1 MGRFAAILFDVIFR
15 RVVFQI
21 ADYHFTFFALVV
33 LLTSGITLAVGV
45 MVLIREKVS
54 RESIFFFLITLAVLL
69 WLFPYSFMY
78 ASPNEEIAIKWSRL
92 AYLGATFIP
101 TALFQFAIFALR
113 VPSQQRKARSGW
125 VLSSFFSIL
134 ALLSQNFISG
144 VKLYPWGYFPY
155 CGWVIIPYLAFFF
168 YMLLSSLLQFFRK
181 SQEEVSPTA
190 KLRNRLFF
198 RAFLI
203 ASLGAIEFLPALGIV
218 IPPLGFIPIFSF
230 FFLGAPVIWRYHLV
244 DITPAFA
251 AQEVINEMSDALL
264 VFDRE
269 GIIQL
274 VNPAFCQLVRKKEKE
289 IKGLPA
295 KTLLPDLFPS
305 KEGKLPQ
312 EGSNIRNSFTL
323 HLESGEELFLEVS
336 LSPIKKST
344 RETLAWITLIRDM
357 TELRKVEER
366 LSQSEIRYRTIFEN
380 TGSATILVEEDMTIA
395 LANREFEKLTGFPKE
410 EIEGKRK
417 FTQFFA
423 SPDVYQVIEYHQ
435 KRRTVPETVP
445 KKYTTHLVD
454 QSGRV
459 REVLASVDL
468 IPQTKQSIAS
478 FMDVTDLKTAEK
490 QIAFQLDMLYRC
502 YRGVHELSE
511 ALDLEELAQLTV
523 RFSAQEFGVKAAFF
537 LTPQDDNK
545 WELLSASS
553 SPYSSPFQS
562 WLNSKE
568 KDQFLAELIGNGS
581 PLVVNFKDN
590 TSYPQLE
597 EITQKLEAK
606 EAEAFLLGEPP
617 QPWGVLIWL
626 VDKPNFLSSEL
637 SGFIQTFIQQTITSG
652 EKARLFSRLQKYIDR
667 MRSLHTIDRA
677 IASSLDL
684 QVVLTLILQETIRH
698 LKSML
703 FVFF

>member
-1 MGRFAAILFDVIFR
+1 
-15 RVVFQI
+15 
-21 ADYHFTFFALVV
+21 
-33 LLTSGITLAVGV
+33 
-45 MVLIREKVS
+45 
-54 RESIFFFLITLAVLL
+54 
-69 WLFPYSFMY
+69 
-78 ASPNEEIAIKWSRL
+78 
-92 AYLGATFIP
+92 
-101 TALFQFAIFALR
+101 
-113 VPSQQRKARSGW
+113 
-125 VLSSFFSIL
+125 
-134 ALLSQNFISG
+134 
-144 VKLYPWGYFPY
+144 
-155 CGWVIIPYLAFFF
+155 
-168 YMLLSSLLQFFRK
+168 
-181 SQEEVSPTA
+181 
-190 KLRNRLFF
+190 
-198 RAFLI
+198 
-203 ASLGAIEFLPALGIV
+203 
-218 IPPLGFIPIFSF
+218 
-230 FFLGAPVIWRYHLV
+230 
-244 DITPAFA
+244 
-251 AQEVINEMSDALL
+251 
-264 VFDRE
+264 
-269 GIIQL
+269 
-274 VNPAFCQLVRKKEKE
+274 
-289 IKGLPA
+289 
-295 KTLLPDLFPS
+295 
-305 KEGKLPQ
+305 
-312 EGSNIRNSFTL
+312 
-323 HLESGEELFLEVS
+323 
-336 LSPIKKST
+336 
-344 RETLAWITLIRDM
+344 M

-568 KDQFLAELIGNGS
+568 KDQFLAELIGSGS

-597 EITQKLEAK
+597 EIAQKLEAK

-698 LKSML
+698 LEIDAVCVFLIDYTSVLHYEAGLGFVSPEASSYQFRLGAGALGKAVLEKKPL
-703 FVFF
+703 FIFHIGEKELSSLPPFIEKEGFLSLFAVPLAAKAKIRGVLIAFHRLPLRLSPRRL